1 MIARTSP
8 VPTAALVGAV
18 AGVLALAACGSP
30 TASTSAPTVTVWV
43 DETGTGAPTTSST
56 STPVPTVTA
65 EQPAPTTLAVGRLR
79 GAPRTFAKA
88 SRRVAA
94 APAAKEVTGRF
105 VSPSDNIFCA
115 ASDDRAG
122 FACEVATGRAPAPA
136 GVCPAG
142 GAADVGRLTLG
153 AAGAAA
159 VCNSDTV
166 RTAGAPKLAYGRSTA
181 VPGTGFGCVSEEFGV
196 TCVDTRTKQGFF
208 LARDTFATF

>member
-1 MIARTSP
+1 MIERTSP
-8 VPTAALVGAV
+8 VTTAALVGAV
-18 AGVLALAACGSP
+18 AGMLALSACGSP

-43 DETGTGAPTTSST
+43 DETGPGTPSASST

-79 GAPRTFAKA
+79 GAPRGFAEA
-88 SRRVAA
+88 SGRVTG
-94 APAAKEVTGRF
+94 APPAKEVTGRF
-105 VSPSDNIFCA
+105 VSPSGNIFCA
-115 ASDDRAG
+115 ASADRAG
-122 FACEVATGRAPAPA
+122 YACEVAQGRAAAPA

-142 GAADVGRLTLG
+142 GPTDVGRVTLG

-166 RTAGAPKLAYGRSTA
+166 RTAGAPKLAYGRSMSL
-181 VPGTGFGCVSEEFGV
+181 PGTGVGCVSEEFGV
-196 TCVDTRTKQGFF
+196 TCVDSRSKHGFF